1 MIKLLPLVSNER
13 ELYICAKATNGL
25 NEYRKGNIEVGRK
38 LYSESVNYAIQVDAI
53 NLVHKALLNNIREEI
68 RATHQCSTELL
79 QLLDKLHTGNERET
93 EAMKNEINKM
103 LSSL

>member
-1 MIKLLPLVSNER
+1 MRDNFKFVITFPPFLPL
-13 ELYICAKATNGL
+13 K
-25 NEYRKGNIEVGRK
+25 
-38 LYSESVNYAIQVDAI
+38 YS
-53 NLVHKALLNNIREEI
+53 ALLNNIREEI